1 MQFAF
6 VMQLSW
12 TASNTFGIEAIRARI
27 TQGCLSDLRAITSWA
42 LDETCDSVV
51 VIAITIMTPSI
62 IIKKQKL

>member
-6 VMQLSW
+6 VMHLSW

-42 LDETCDSVV
+42 LDKKIDSVV
-51 VIAITIMTPSI
+51 ISANTI
-62 IIKKQKL
+62 